1 MKLQQLQVL
10 VAVVDA
16 GGIRAAARQLNV
28 SQAAVTKAM
37 KSLEETVGTPLLLRK
52 ARGVILTDAGSR
64 VVARARIIARQVT
77 LAHEELRQ
85 SAGDDFGSVRLGV
98 APFLTLTGLGQA
110 FRWFRERYR
119 NVEVVLIEGL
129 MARVVPRL
137 RDGTL
142 DIAVV
147 AADVGEIQD
156 DEFNC
161 VRMQRSPQCI
171 VVREGHP
178 VLAKPTAKALVSLEW
193 IFTQPMTTG
202 AQPRV
207 DAMFASAGVSPPS
220 RIIQCESLA
229 AMTLL
234 RNSDAVSIFP
244 VPLLGHP
251 ETRGLVAIDAC
262 PLVPPEIE
270 LVLLT
275 QPDVP
280 LTPAANYFAHCLTQ
294 VSSVAPDGRSDSLA
308 RQIK

>member
-10 VAVVDA
+10 VAVIDA
-16 GGIRAAARQLNV
+16 GGIRAAARHLNV

-37 KSLEETVGTPLLLRK
+37 KSLEETAGTPLLLRR
-52 ARGVILTDAGSR
+52 ARGVTLTEAGTR
-64 VVARARIIARQVT
+64 VLARARVIARQVA
-77 LAHEELRQ
+77 LAQEDLRQ
-85 SAGDDFGSVRLGV
+85 SAGEDFGSVRLGV
-98 APFLTLTGLGQA
+98 TPFLTLTGLGQA
-110 FRWFRERYR
+110 FKWFRQRYQ

-129 MARVVPRL
+129 MTRVFPRL

-161 VRMQRSPQCI
+161 VRMQKSPQCI

-178 VLAKPTAKALVSLEW
+178 VLAAPTAKALSQLEW
-193 IFTQPMTTG
+193 IFTQPVAAG

-207 DAMFASAGVSPPS
+207 DAMFALAGVPSPS
-220 RIIQCESLA
+220 RVVQCESLA

-234 RNSDAVSIFP
+234 RNSDAVAIFP

-251 ETRGLVAIDAC
+251 ETRGLVAIEAC
-262 PLVPPEIE
+262 PLRPSDIE
-270 LVLLT
+270 LLLLT

-280 LTPAANYFAHCLTQ
+280 LTPAAQYFAHCLTQ
-294 VSSVAPDGRSDSLA
+294 VSNQAAAG
-308 RQIK
+308 

>member
-10 VAVVDA
+10 VAVVDT
-16 GGIRAAARQLNV
+16 GGIRAASRQLNV

-37 KSLEETVGTPLLLRK
+37 KSLEETAGTPLLLRK
-52 ARGVILTDAGSR
+52 ARGVTLTDAGKR
-64 VVARARIIARQVT
+64 MVARARVIARQVT

-85 SAGDDFGSVRLGV
+85 TAGDDFGSVRLGV
-98 APFLTLTGLGQA
+98 TPFLTLTGLGHA

-129 MARVVPRL
+129 MTRVVPRL

-161 VRMQRSPQCI
+161 VRLQQSPQCI

-178 VLAKPTAKALVSLEW
+178 VLADPTAKALTNLEW
-193 IFTQPMTTG
+193 IFTQPVAEG

-207 DAMFASAGVSPPS
+207 DVMFALAGVPPPS
-220 RIIQCESLA
+220 RVVQCESLA

-244 VPLLGHP
+244 VALLGHP
-251 ETRGLVAIDAC
+251 ETRGLVAIEAC
-262 PLVPPEIE
+262 PLRPSDIE
-270 LVLLT
+270 LLRLT

-280 LTPAANYFAHCLTQ
+280 LTPAAQYFAHCLTQ
-294 VSSVAPDGRSDSLA
+294 VSSQR
-308 RQIK
+308 